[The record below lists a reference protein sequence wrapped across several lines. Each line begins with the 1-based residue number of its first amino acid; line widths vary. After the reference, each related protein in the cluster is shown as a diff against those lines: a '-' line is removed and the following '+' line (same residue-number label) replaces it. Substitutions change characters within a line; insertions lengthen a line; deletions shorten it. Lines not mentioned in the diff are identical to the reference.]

1 MNLHIPTMFVMI
13 LIASTIMAVS
23 LFVIAARRLPDLRT
37 WSLALAFQVAAYVLL
52 SLRGQISDWLSI
64 LVANACITV
73 SLSLYVAGLYRFHHQ
88 RFPPWLLWVPL
99 GIITVGFALLLHDY
113 RGRVLFGGTIW
124 LVQSLH
130 LYALVARY
138 RQQTVGRGQY
148 IIGFSALVFAASMVY
163 RWVAMTTGLD
173 TSVQFT
179 DPTPLVVTT
188 YIASLSSTLLLAVGA
203 LTMIQ
208 ERYAQALGES
218 EIRYRKLIDSATIG
232 ICVLQD
238 AKLRFVNPRTLE
250 LLGYRESELIDRPF
264 LEFVHPDDQMTA
276 RANHA
281 KRIAGLGE
289 GLTYAVRMQT
299 RHQGWRWVEVSGVRF
314 EWHGRASTLN
324 FIVDITER
332 RESEQQIRDL
342 AYHDTLTH
350 LPNRRLLMDH
360 LKMARAAYHRNGK
373 HGALVFIDL
382 DNFKPLNDQHGHAVG
397 DLLLIEVAQRLLH
410 HIRGADTAAR
420 FGGDEFVVLLTQ
432 LSEQTDAAHRQA
444 EQFAQKLLAVLAE
457 PYVLSVEHDSQPQT
471 VEHHCSATLG
481 VVIFNGLGEP
491 DDALL
496 DRADAAMY
504 QAKQAGRNC
513 VRFHDEG
520 SASAPQAVGDPV
532 H

>member
-1 MNLHIPTMFVMI
+1 MVNLHIPTMFVMI

-23 LFVIAARRLPDLRT
+23 LFVIAIRRLPDLRT
-37 WSLALAFQVAAYVLL
+37 WSLALAFQVVAYVLL

-64 LVANACITV
+64 LAANACITT

-88 RFPPWLLWVPL
+88 RFPRWLLWVPL
-99 GIITVGFALLLHDY
+99 GIICIGFALLLHDY
-113 RGRVLFGGTIW
+113 RHRVLFGGAVW
-124 LVQSLH
+124 LVQSLYLFAVVMRH
-130 LYALVARY
+130 R
-138 RQQTVGRGQY
+138 RQTVGRGHY
-148 IIGFSALVFAASMVY
+148 ILAISALVFAASMVY
-163 RWVAMTTGLD
+163 RWVAMTSGLD

-179 DPTPLVVTT
+179 DPTAMVVTT
-188 YIASLSSTLLLAVGA
+188 YIASMASTLLMAVGA

-208 ERYAQALGES
+208 ERYAQALSDS
-218 EIRYRKLIDSATIG
+218 EFRYRTLIDSATQG

-238 AKLRFVNPRTLE
+238 GRFRFVNPKVLE
-250 LLGYRESELIDRPF
+250 LLGYRESELVDQPF
-264 LEFVHPDDQMTA
+264 MPYVHPEDHAMAQ
-276 RANHA
+276 ANHA
-281 KRIAGLGE
+281 RRLAGLGE
-289 GLTYAVRMQT
+289 GLTYAVRLQT
-299 RHQGWRWVEVSGVRF
+299 RIQGWRWIEVSGVRF
-314 EWHGRASTLN
+314 EWHGRPATLN
-324 FIVDITER
+324 FLIDITER
-332 RESEQQIRDL
+332 REAEQQIREL

-410 HIRGADTAAR
+410 NIRGADTAAR

-432 LSEQTDAAHRQA
+432 LSDQAEDARHQA
-444 EQFAQKLLAVLAE
+444 EQFAHKLLAVLAQ
-457 PYVLSVEHDSQPQT
+457 PYVLSTEHEGQPQT

-491 DDALL
+491 EDALL

-513 VRFHDEG
+513 VRFHEEV
-520 SASAPQAVGDPV
+520 A
-532 H
+532 